1 MPRNDDAA
9 EFDYN
14 IRKYTHVIG
23 LHSELMEGLRDEVK
37 SIMDKEKKTPEDYER
52 YLGLMDRII
61 EESAKLQKSSKEL
74 SEYVRDQR
82 LKRESEKKQ
91 QKPL

>member
-1 MPRNDDAA
+1 MPRNDA

-37 SIMDKEKKTPEDYER
+37 SIMDKENKTPEDFDR
-52 YLGLMDRII
+52 YLDVMDRMI

-74 SEYVRDQR
+74 VEYIRDQR